1 MRALR
6 VFSAAAAVIS
16 AVTLAAAGPAA
27 ATVPVPPRSLP
38 TAIEPLA
45 YYVAQSSCDPTVKP
59 GTRSLAN
66 LLTRTY
72 PGISWGSAYSCGTD
86 GSVSEHYEGR
96 AIDWM
101 ASYRVT
107 WQRDDANSLV
117 TWLLATDKA
126 GNRFAMARRLGVQ
139 YVIWDN
145 RIWGSW
151 NGQWENYNNC
161 LNTPST
167 AYDNACHRTHVHISL
182 SWNGAMGK
190 TTFWTGQ
197 TAAFD
202 YGPCRP
208 ADLNWADP
216 RWGFNAHPCP
226 SYRKVQARS
235 GASAVAQAL
244 VKYSGARLTAGM
256 SGPAVTAVQSALR
269 VGQSG
274 VMDSATRAAV
284 NYFRT
289 HNAISAGDV
298 VGQLTWRALLRK
310 FA

>member
-6 VFSAAAAVIS
+6 ILSAAAAVVS
-16 AVTLAAAGPAA
+16 AVVLGAAAPASA
-27 ATVPVPPRSLP
+27 AVRTPPRTLP
-38 TAIEPLA
+38 GVIEPLA
-45 YYVAQSSCDPTVKP
+45 QYVAQSSCDPTVKP
-59 GTRSLAN
+59 GTRALAT
-66 LLTRTY
+66 LLARTY
-72 PGISWGSAYSCGTD
+72 PGITWASAYSCGTD
-86 GSVSEHYEGR
+86 GSISEHYEGR

-101 ASYRVT
+101 ASYRVD
-107 WQRDDANSLV
+107 WQRADATSLV

-151 NGQWENYNNC
+151 NGQWADYNGC

-167 AYDNACHRTHVHISL
+167 AYDNACHRTHVHLSL
-182 SWNGAMGK
+182 SWNGAMGT
-190 TTFWTGQ
+190 TTFWTGSV
-197 TAAFD
+197 AAFD

-216 RWGFNAHPCP
+216 RYAFNGHSPTYP
-226 SYRKVQARS
+226 KVQART
-235 GASAVAQAL
+235 GASSIAQAL

-256 SGPAVTAVQSALR
+256 SGPAVSAVQAALR
-269 VGQSG
+269 VPQTA

-284 NYFRT
+284 NTFRI
-289 HNAISAGDV
+289 HNGIAAGDV

>member
-6 VFSAAAAVIS
+6 VLSAAVAVVSAVVLGAATPASAAVP
-16 AVTLAAAGPAA
+16 T
-27 ATVPVPPRSLP
+27 PPRSLP

-45 YYVAQSSCDPTVKP
+45 QYVAQSSCDPTVKP
-59 GTRSLAN
+59 GTRALAN
-66 LLTRTY
+66 LLSHTY
-72 PGISWGSAYSCGTD
+72 PGISWASAYSCGTD

-101 ASYRVT
+101 ASYRVD
-107 WQRDDANSLV
+107 WQRADATSLV
-117 TWLLATDKA
+117 NWLLASDKA
-126 GNRFAMARRLGVQ
+126 GNHFAMARRLGVQ
-139 YVIWDN
+139 YIIWDN

-151 NGQWENYNNC
+151 DGQWADYNRC
-161 LNTPST
+161 SQTPST
-167 AYDNACHRTHVHISL
+167 AYDNACHRTHVHLSL

-197 TAAFD
+197 VAGFD

-216 RWGFNAHPCP
+216 RYAVNPHPCP
-226 SYRKVQARS
+226 SYPKVQPRT

-256 SGPAVTAVQSALR
+256 SGPAVTAVQAALR
-269 VGQSG
+269 VTQSG
-274 VMDSATRAAV
+274 VMDTSTRAAV
-284 NYFRT
+284 NTFRV
-289 HNAISAGDV
+289 HNGIPAGDV
-298 VGQLTWRALLRK
+298 VGQLTWRALLHK